1 MHSRYNVNVHPHVIE
16 MSREGRVFAISIGG
30 ACEPGAP
37 KPGCGPAS
45 GPEVFA
51 TDPESGQGFAAE
63 GFGVKRPLRFLAFK
77 LDLSDAQISA
87 LAAILD
93 ELKTERAQ
101 AAVDDR
107 RAMTA
112 FAEAMS
118 GEVFDEKKAGES
130 AVLRKKSADRLGDA
144 VVKALG
150 RIHALLTPGQRERF
164 AYLIRTGTVRL

>member
-1 MHSRYNVNVHPHVIE
+1 MHPRYIPVVHPRVIE
-16 MSREGRVFAISIGG
+16 LSRDARVLAISLG
-30 ACEPGAP
+30 A
-37 KPGCGPAS
+37 GCGPAAS
-45 GPEVFA
+45 RPECGPGPAAFA
-51 TDPESGQGFAAE
+51 MDPESGPGFGAE

-77 LDLSDAQISA
+77 LNLSDPQVSA

-107 RAMTA
+107 RALTA

-118 GEVFDEKKAGES
+118 GEAFDAKKATES
-130 AVLRKKSADRLGDA
+130 AALRKQSADRVGDA

-150 RIHALLTPGQRERF
+150 RIHALLTPEQRERF